1 MFARVVMSIVL
12 MLCRAGF
19 AAALAISA
27 VAADDDDDEDDDD
40 DDDDD
45 EDDDGVLDMKGATSE
60 LTGKSSASSAA
71 PELQLTV
78 FGFNKLWT
86 PKHGSQGIGINPHT

>member
-1 MFARVVMSIVL
+1 MFARVVMSTVL

-27 VAADDDDDEDDDD
+27 VAADDDDEDD

-45 EDDDGVLDMKGATSE
+45 EDDDGMLDMKGATSE

-78 FGFNKLWT
+78 FGFNKFWT
-86 PKHGSQGIGINPHT
+86 AKHGSQGTGINPHL